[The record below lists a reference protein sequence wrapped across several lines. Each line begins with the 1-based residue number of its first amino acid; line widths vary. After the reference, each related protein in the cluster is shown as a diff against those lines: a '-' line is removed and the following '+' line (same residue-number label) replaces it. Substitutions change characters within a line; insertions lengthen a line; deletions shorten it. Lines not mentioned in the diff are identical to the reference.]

1 VKATVVRS
9 TELHFE
15 ALPGRA
21 SADPFRAS
29 TGTDDTNVSVRVV
42 RLVHDPHRTA
52 HVHDHSAETVYV
64 VSGHGTLWVDGQR
77 TPLQAGDTV
86 LIPAGTP
93 HATLPDP
100 GAKMLLVCF
109 FPHPDLAT
117 NIEEL
122 TGPLA

>member
-1 VKATVVRS
+1 MKARVVRS
-9 TELHFE
+9 SELDFA

-21 SADPFRAS
+21 SADPFRAF
-29 TGTDDTNVSVRVV
+29 TGMDDANVSVRVV
-42 RLVHDPHRTA
+42 RLVHDVNRTA
-52 HVHDHSAETVYV
+52 HVHGHSAETVYV
-64 VSGHGTLWVDGQR
+64 VSGHGTLWVEGQR
-77 TPLQAGDTV
+77 TPLQAGDTA

-122 TGPLA
+122 AGPLV